1 MDILAAIQPFLPPN
15 VTVTNAPS
23 RQGAHVILLRPDE
36 EELGS
41 IFREAR
47 EWITPEGAV
56 WVVVK
61 KKPHR
66 EDGEVSFEQAQ
77 AAALPTG
84 LVDNKEASI
93 SDTEYATRYVLRRD
107 LRPPKR

>member
-1 MDILAAIQPFLPPN
+1 MDLLAVIQPYLPED
-15 VTVTNAPS
+15 VTVTNQPTRA
-23 RQGAHVILLRPDE
+23 GAHFILLRPDE
-36 EELGS
+36 EELDT

-61 KKPHR
+61 KKPYR
-66 EDGEVSFEQAQ
+66 DAGEVSFEAAQ

-84 LVDNKEASI
+84 LVDNKECAI

-107 LRPPKR
+107 LRPKR

>member
-1 MDILAAIQPFLPPN
+1 MDLLAAIRPHLPAN
-15 VTVTNAPS
+15 VTVTNQPP
-23 RQGAHVILLRPDE
+23 REGVHVILLRPDE
-36 EELGS
+36 EELGT

-47 EWITPEGAV
+47 EWIVPEGAV

-61 KKPHR
+61 KKPYR
-66 EDGEVSFEQAQ
+66 QEGDVSFEEAQ

-93 SDTEYATRYVLRRD
+93 SGTEYATRYVLRRE
-107 LRPPKR
+107 LRPKG